1 MEFDFKKFEEIQ
13 EDIRVTLIDVSWY
26 RERYEIPETKN
37 RIEQD
42 KMLSKW
48 IVSAT
53 EQIDSICEGRLS
65 IEIPKFSFDSKQ
77 DAKELAIVQSCV
89 GDLVEYFVLTG
100 KAFADVDKSI
110 QSSIP
115 YDLKSKSADGNLE
128 EKRLDILRKLATTRF
143 YRTIAG
149 SNSGGSKETTINA
162 SSLVPTSE
170 DFKILVEYLQ
180 NYFLSNRGTNKQ
192 SGDILFGLNPKN
204 SLDTL
209 GSERQ
214 IIGAGHIKSNAYN
227 QNLPRE
233 FFPSIYGYK
242 FNGPIGNAENT
253 DKIYFDK
260 DYYSIKDLVDK
271 YGLSFFGD
279 ALNQA
284 LTRQEIYNLLQ
295 ASQTVWNELF
305 VYEIDVLVNFKYND
319 GDKVYLG
326 QAVSLIE
333 NNKGNNPAIAGQKE
347 WKILTN
353 VPFDI
358 TELVVET
365 TKQVVEK
372 LDPIIDSK
380 IEALPTIDYVSE
392 YSNQIL
398 TFNSEAE
405 FEIFKTETKTDDTY
419 FADVTSNKILFY
431 AGEIKMFSNT
441 GLFTN
446 FITALNLVDRVD
458 FFHLPRNHYLMTR
471 RDDPGI
477 VWPAAN
483 GGIINESFVQK
494 KDLTHKH
501 YVTPKLGRSANGGTH
516 ISQYSNVSST
526 DGVTTD
532 ARIHFGVDNPLPV
545 NRLLDTYGVIAI
557 EFKKNIE
564 R

>member
-13 EDIRVTLIDVSWY
+13 EDIRVTLIDVGWY

-149 SNSGGSKETTINA
+149 SNSGGAKETTINA

-295 ASQTVWNELF
+295 ASQTIWNELF
-305 VYEIDVLVNFKYND
+305 VYEIGVLVNFKYND

-405 FEIFKTETKTDDTY
+405 FEAFKTETKTDDTY

-431 AGEIKMFSNT
+431 AGEVKFFST
-441 GLFTN
+441 GDDFMT
-446 FITALNLVDRVD
+446 FRDALNLVEWVEYEWLQEGYLRTSRV
-458 FFHLPRNHYLMTR
+458 
-471 RDDPGI
+471 G
-477 VWPAAN
+477 AADSWGAEN
-483 GGIINESFVQK
+483 GGIIDENYVQK
-494 KDLTHKH
+494 KSLTHRH
-501 YVTPKLGRSANGGTH
+501 NMDQGMGRSTTGGDY
-516 ISQYSNVSST
+516 ISRMSNIISSYP
-526 DGVTTD
+526 DIND
-532 ARIHFGVDNPLPV
+532 AKIHFGVDRPKPV
-545 NRLLDTYGVIAI
+545 AKLLGTMGVSGIK
-557 EFKKNIE
+557 FMKNIE

>member
-227 QNLPRE
+227 QNLPEE

-253 DKIYFDK
+253 HKIYFDK

-295 ASQTVWNELF
+295 ASQTIWNELF
-305 VYEIDVLVNFKYND
+305 VYEIGVLVNFKYND

-347 WKILTN
+347 WKILTS

-405 FEIFKTETKTDDTY
+405 FEAFKTETKTDDTY
-419 FADVTSNKILFY
+419 FADVKSTKILFY
-431 AGEIKMFSNT
+431 KGEVKLFSPLGDE
-441 GLFTN
+441 GLMTFLT
-446 FITALNLVDRVD
+446 TLNLVEGVD
-458 FFHLPRNHYLMTR
+458 FQYLPPGYYLMSSR
-471 RDDPGI
+471 GDIG
-477 VWPAAN
+477 WAGAN
-483 GGIINESFVQK
+483 GGIIDENYVQK
-494 KDLTHKH
+494 KDLKH
-501 YVTPKLGRSANGGTH
+501 GHNVRPTMGRSTTGGTNV
-516 ISQYSNVSST
+516 SQYSSSS
-526 DGVTTD
+526 DDIMSTTE
-532 ARIHFGVDNPLPV
+532 ARIHFGVNNPHPV
-545 NRLLDTYGVIAI
+545 DRLLNTRGVGAI
-557 EFKKNIE
+557 EFLKNIE

>member
-13 EDIRVTLIDVSWY
+13 EDIRVTLIDVGWY

-227 QNLPRE
+227 QNLPEE

-253 DKIYFDK
+253 HKIYFDK
-260 DYYSIKDLVDK
+260 NFYSIKELVDK

-295 ASQTVWNELF
+295 ASQTIWNELF
-305 VYEIDVLVNFKYND
+305 VYEIGVLVNFKYND

-347 WKILTN
+347 WKILTS

-405 FEIFKTETKTDDTY
+405 FEAFKTETKTDDTY
-419 FADVTSNKILFY
+419 FADVKSTKILFY
-431 AGEIKMFSNT
+431 KGEVKLFSPLGDE
-441 GLFTN
+441 GLMTFLT
-446 FITALNLVDRVD
+446 TLNLVEGVD
-458 FFHLPRNHYLMTR
+458 FQYLPPGYYLMSSR
-471 RDDPGI
+471 GDIG
-477 VWPAAN
+477 WAGAN
-483 GGIINESFVQK
+483 GGIIDENYVQK
-494 KDLTHKH
+494 KSLTHKH
-501 YVTPKLGRSANGGTH
+501 TVQPKMGSTTVGGPNISRASNSYVGDA
-516 ISQYSNVSST
+516 
-526 DGVTTD
+526 TTD
-532 ARIHFGVDNPLPV
+532 DANIHFGVNNPHPV
-545 NRLLDTYGVIAI
+545 DRLLNTRGVGAI
-557 EFKKNIE
+557 EFLKNIE